1 MPEQLPTANSAA
13 SFHIGP
19 HAELQG
25 RLCLWLGCGLLDR
38 APLLGDLLVSDTA
51 NCAKQE
57 RSAQHSPNQ
66 FHQHVAQGLAAMK
79 VPDGNGID
87 LMHNAG
93 KQAKQSPYIS
103 KALKIP
109 FAVTGAVAFHAER
122 HAIVWRQ

>member
-1 MPEQLPTANSAA
+1 MVLLPTFHTGRYAA
-13 SFHIGP
+13 
-19 HAELQG
+19 LQG
-25 RLCLWLGCGLLDR
+25 RLCLWLGGGLPDR
-38 APLLGDLLVSDTA
+38 ALLLGDLLVSDPA

-87 LMHNAG
+87 LMCNAR

-103 KALKIP
+103 KALKVP
-109 FAVTGAVAFHAER
+109 LAVTVGFAFHAER